1 MEIIYKAAPLRPITP
16 PPSPPFS
23 MMQDGTPV
31 KWYEMTAQTY
41 ESTEKCLQTNYH
53 GTKRMC
59 EALIPFLQL
68 SDSPR
73 IVNVSSSWGKLK
85 VE

>member
-1 MEIIYKAAPLRPITP
+1 MYKTAPLRPIPLP
-16 PPSPPFS
+16 PPP

-31 KWYEMTAQTY
+31 KWYELTTQTH
-41 ESTEKCLQTNYH
+41 ESTEKCLQTNFY

-85 VE
+85 VK